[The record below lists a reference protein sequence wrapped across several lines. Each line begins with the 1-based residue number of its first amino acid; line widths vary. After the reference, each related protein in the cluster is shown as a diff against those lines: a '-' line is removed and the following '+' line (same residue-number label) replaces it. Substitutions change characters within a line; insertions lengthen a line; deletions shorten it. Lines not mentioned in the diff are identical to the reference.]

1 MAVCTEDDERVA
13 ESVEQQDGGRN
24 FAHLSERVVQLTA
37 SGVAPHL
44 ETSVNYL
51 FLKLNKPAN
60 KFSSQ
65 ICL

>member
-13 ESVEQQDGGRN
+13 EGVEQQDGGRN

-44 ETSVNYL
+44 ETSVHL

-60 KFSSQ
+60 KFSP
-65 ICL
+65 

>member
-44 ETSVNYL
+44 ETSVHL
-51 FLKLNKPAN
+51 FLKAE
-60 KFSSQ
+60 
-65 ICL
+65 